1 MTHENSSTGGQR
13 EASDSADDRNDLAER
28 RTDWAKERT
37 LLAKQRTFGAW
48 LRNGL
53 AAIAV
58 GFGVAELLGDLEPR
72 WLVQLAAALLI
83 LAGGAMH
90 VVGFVEY
97 RKTFLKLREEG
108 VQGVS
113 PWIIG
118 GVTGGLLLC
127 AAILLVVV
135 LGE

>member
-1 MTHENSSTGGQR
+1 MTEKNGSTSER
-13 EASDSADDRNDLAER
+13 EEPADSADDREDLAEQ

-53 AAIAV
+53 AALAV

-83 LAGGAMH
+83 VAGGAMH
-90 VVGFVEY
+90 VLGFVEY